1 MYSIKKE
8 TLESIIIAAKNVYP
22 NEFFSFIGGK
32 NKTITE
38 LVIVPAT
45 YGDNFCTYRLDL
57 VPHDKTIMGTVH
69 SHPSIYNTPS
79 KADLDSF
86 RKKGKIHL
94 IIGYPY
100 DLNKL
105 KAFDN
110 TGKEILIQV
119 I

>member
-22 NEFFSFIGGK
+22 NEFFSFIGGE
-32 NKTITE
+32 NEIINE

-45 YGDNFCTYRLDL
+45 YGDKFCLFRLDL
-57 VPHDKTIMGTVH
+57 VPYDPTIIGTVH
-69 SHPSIYNTPS
+69 SHPSVYNTPS

-100 DLNKL
+100 DLNTL

-110 TGKEILIQV
+110 TGKEIEIIV